1 MCYILLNIDVLLFF
15 GIADFIL
22 QMYLEGGSAVEQN
35 NETAFQ
41 YFTKAVEQ
49 VCGYASKNPTLLH
62 LVNLQAGVYS
72 QCFW

>member
-1 MCYILLNIDVLLFF
+1 MLF
-15 GIADFIL
+15 L

-49 VCGYASKNPTLLH
+49 VG
-62 LVNLQAGVYS
+62 
-72 QCFW
+72 